1 MRWWSFDNSPQWNC
15 GAKDEGNMKKTI
27 IMMMLAA
34 VVLAGCEKDIVR
46 DEVADLDGN
55 VTLRFAMTNRD
66 AKTRGTAADA
76 AGTVATGAVTRAG
89 MGDFFHKLNVM
100 VFSEDGER
108 MLDKVATQTRDD
120 DDFGVLHLSLA
131 DGRYWVVAV
140 GHSSKRSAT
149 IKSPEVVQFTASEG
163 EKLTDTFC
171 ACELITVDGGTFD
184 HTLTMFRA
192 VAMVQFTLQDDD
204 VPVNFSHFKMEYTG
218 GSANFNPQ
226 TLEGITKST
235 QSETRTTNGVQVY
248 QAFTFPYMSEAGTLK
263 MTCTALDLDGN
274 VIRKRVFEGVQ
285 VTRNRI
291 TTYSGPFFE
300 DGDGEWSQTDFSFVI
315 HADWDGEDFYNF

>member
-1 MRWWSFDNSPQWNC
+1 MPIWNI
-15 GAKDEGNMKKTI
+15 GAKDEARNEAIKDEGIMKKVV
-27 IMMMLAA
+27 MLILVA
-34 VVLAGCEKDIVR
+34 VVMAACEKPIVN
-46 DEVADLDGN
+46 DEGNKEDGN
-55 VTLRFAMTNRD
+55 VVLRFAMTNGD
-66 AKTRGTAADA
+66 AI
-76 AGTVATGAVTRAG
+76 AGQRTKQATTRAE
-89 MGDFFHKLNVM
+89 MSHYFTKLNIM
-100 VFSEDGER
+100 LFDEDGER
-108 MLDKVATQTRDD
+108 VFEKVVMQTKDD
-120 DDFGVLHLSLA
+120 DDFGVLRLSLTA
-131 DGRYWVVAV
+131 GTYWVVAV
-140 GHSSKRSAT
+140 GHSSKKSAT

-171 ACELITVDGGTFD
+171 ACERITVDGGTAD
-184 HTLTMFRA
+184 YTLTMYR
-192 VAMVQFTLQDDD
+192 VGAMVQFTLQDDD

-226 TLEGITKST
+226 TLVGITKST
-235 QSETRTTNGVQVY
+235 QSETRTTNGIQIY